1 MKKVFLFLL
10 MACALVSCDIPQA
23 RKNLKEYFVESETT
37 RLPIVIQNITIN
49 SPEVLGITIDSA
61 TLLYTDEGS
70 ITPTSAYLNTTW
82 KIKKEIIVSED
93 YSNYSFL
100 YDEFSDYEL
109 KSYLVELD
117 NFSDTDIEGR
127 RMKYHANWPDR
138 NPFKK

>member
-10 MACALVSCDIPQA
+10 MACALVSCDVPQA
-23 RKNLKEYFVESETT
+23 RKNLKVYLVVSETT
-37 RLPIVIQNITIN
+37 KLPIVMQNITIN

-109 KSYLVELD
+109 KSYLVELN
-117 NFSDTDIEGR
+117 NFSDTDIEGK
-127 RMKYHANWPDR
+127 RMKDHANWPDR